1 MTVDT
6 HHAGKNAKKELKQK
20 INDEE
25 TNSMENINNVIN
37 KFYLSKSVL
46 Y

>member
-20 INDEE
+20 
-25 TNSMENINNVIN
+25 N
-37 KFYLSKSVL
+37 KWRRNKLDGKYKQC